1 MAYSLTPPQPI
12 TGDDQHLLAEEKQYE
27 KKKKT
32 EKYLERSEEF
42 LRGQLVKT
50 YLFCQDQQSLY
61 SSGPAR
67 GVIEFVSK
75 RRQFKRCFT

>member
-50 YLFCQDQQSLY
+50 FAKTNNRFIHLVQH
-61 SSGPAR
+61 
-67 GVIEFVSK
+67 VV
-75 RRQFKRCFT
+75 